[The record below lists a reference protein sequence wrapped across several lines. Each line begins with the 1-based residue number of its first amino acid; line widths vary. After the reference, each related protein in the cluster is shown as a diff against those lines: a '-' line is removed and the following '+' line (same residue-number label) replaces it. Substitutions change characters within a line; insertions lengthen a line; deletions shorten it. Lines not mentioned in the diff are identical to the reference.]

1 MKKIAFLITVS
12 TLVVPLKLSASSI
25 LVTRSTGAYEPR
37 YSNSSGDAPQGMMP
51 PDRKSINSMTKGL
64 LPVGNEKYPLGKK
77 RSYTPPAFNAVKI
90 KKHINALAGP
100 GIKGRGPGEIGLNQA
115 AVYVANQFLE
125 LELKPF
131 ESKNLMHKFEGKIN
145 GNRYQ
150 FVNVIGKLHG
160 SDPRSAGEY
169 VVISAH
175 YDHLPSKNAIVYPG
189 ANDNASGVSL
199 LLELAGYFSNNRPK
213 RSLIFAAFSG
223 EEDGRLGSRDFV
235 AKLLPTGLAAI
246 NAVINLDTVGSMHGK
261 NLIVINAESS
271 DAWSDI
277 IRSASL
283 ATGVAVEIAAR
294 NLDSSDQVSFMEK
307 GIPGVQLFTTPG
319 ADYHK
324 PSDTADKL
332 DIEGMLRV
340 GEFSREIINRL
351 AGKAAFIP
359 RPKVSPT
366 SEEKHGEIDTSAR
379 RTTRVGFTP
388 DFTWQGKG
396 VRIAEVSADC
406 VLAKLGIKAGD
417 ILIRLDGMEI
427 PDLHGY
433 AQELKKRKPGDIVDL
448 TLISGGIE
456 KTVKVT
462 LQEQETK

>member
-1 MKKIAFLITVS
+1 M
-12 TLVVPLKLSASSI
+12 
-25 LVTRSTGAYEPR
+25 
-37 YSNSSGDAPQGMMP
+37 Q
-51 PDRKSINSMTKGL
+51 PDRSYKNNIIKGL
-64 LPVGNEKYPLGKK
+64 LPVGNQKYPLERK
-77 RSYTPPAFNAVKI
+77 RRYTPPAFNAVKI

-145 GNRYQ
+145 GDRYQ

-160 SDPRSAGEY
+160 SDSRLAGEY

-175 YDHLPSKNAIVYPG
+175 YDHLPSKNGAVYPG

-199 LLELAGYFSNNRPK
+199 LLELAGHFSNNRPK

-223 EEDGRLGSRDFV
+223 EEDGRMGSRDFV
-235 AKLLPTGLAAI
+235 AKLSPTGLAAI
-246 NAVINLDTVGSMHGK
+246 NAVINLDTVGSMNGK

-271 DAWSDI
+271 DAWPDI

-283 ATGVAVEIAAR
+283 ATGVAAEIAAR

-307 GIPGVQLFTTPG
+307 GIPGVQLFTMPG

-332 DIEGMLRV
+332 DVEGMLRV
-340 GEFSREIINRL
+340 GEFSREIIKRL
-351 AGKAAFIP
+351 AGKTAFIP
-359 RPKVSPT
+359 RPEVPPA
-366 SEEKHGEIDTSAR
+366 SEEKHSEINASAR
-379 RTTRVGFTP
+379 RTTRAGFTP

-396 VRIAEVSADC
+396 VRIAEVSADSPL
-406 VLAKLGIKAGD
+406 VKLGIKAGD

-427 PDLHGY
+427 PDLRGY
-433 AQELKKRKPGDIVDL
+433 ARELKKRTLGDIVDL

-462 LQEQETK
+462 LQDQETK